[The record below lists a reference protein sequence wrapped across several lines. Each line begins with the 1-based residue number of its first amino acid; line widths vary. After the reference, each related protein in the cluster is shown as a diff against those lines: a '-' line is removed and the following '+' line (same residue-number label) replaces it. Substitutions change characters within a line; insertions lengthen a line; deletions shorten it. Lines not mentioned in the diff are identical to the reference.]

1 MSKPVY
7 DIGQVCE
14 LDRWETFQ
22 NGQPNDI
29 FTRLRKEAPVYWHE
43 EYLPFENGFW
53 ALTKHEDIVRVSK
66 DPKTFSSATP
76 GILMSY
82 GDPEKGDPVATAA
95 LVGNMIAM
103 DPPQHQVYRKMVSPR
118 FSPKSIREFEG
129 ELRNK
134 IKEIL
139 DGLADKK
146 EFDFVTEIAE
156 KIPLWVLCEMMGIEE
171 SQRQKVRDIVNN
183 LTDASSQMGNLND
196 AQKAAG
202 ADSQDSENALKV
214 WVSYMELFKMGR
226 DMIEERRKNPTD
238 DLMSVVANSK
248 VEGDGLPPELLD
260 GFFLLMVIAG
270 NETTRNTIT
279 GGLIALTENP
289 EEKLKL
295 IQDPKLIPNATDE
308 MLRWVSSVIYMRRTA
323 ACDTEIR
330 GQPIKKGEKVV
341 MWYGSA
347 NRDEEVFE
355 DSHLFKVD
363 RGDAKK
369 HIAFGA
375 GEHLCLGN
383 RLGQMQIR
391 VLYEELLGRFPNIE
405 AISKPTRVPSNFLNG
420 ISHLK
425 VKI

>member
-1 MSKPVY
+1 
-7 DIGQVCE
+7 
-14 LDRWETFQ
+14 
-22 NGQPNDI
+22 
-29 FTRLRKEAPVYWHE
+29 
-43 EYLPFENGFW
+43 
-53 ALTKHEDIVRVSK
+53 
-66 DPKTFSSATP
+66 
-76 GILMSY
+76 
-82 GDPEKGDPVATAA
+82 
-95 LVGNMIAM
+95 
-103 DPPQHQVYRKMVSPR
+103 
-118 FSPKSIREFEG
+118 
-129 ELRNK
+129 
-134 IKEIL
+134 
-139 DGLADKK
+139 
-146 EFDFVTEIAE
+146 
-156 KIPLWVLCEMMGIEE
+156 MMGIEE

-183 LTDASSQMGNLND
+183 LTDASSQMSNLNS
-196 AQKAAG
+196 AQTAASE
-202 ADSQDSENALKV
+202 ADNQYSENALQV

-248 VEGDGLPPELLD
+248 VEGDGLPPELID

-289 EEKLKL
+289 AEKLKL
-295 IQDPKLIPNATDE
+295 LQDPDLIPNAADE
-308 MLRWVSSVIYMRRTA
+308 MLRWVSSVVYMRRTA
-323 ACDTEIR
+323 TRDTEIR

-341 MWYGSA
+341 MWYGSG

-363 RGDAKK
+363 REDAKK

-383 RLGQMQIR
+383 RLGQLQIKI
-391 VLYEELLGRFPNIE
+391 LYEELLDRFPNIE

-420 ISHLK
+420 ISHQK